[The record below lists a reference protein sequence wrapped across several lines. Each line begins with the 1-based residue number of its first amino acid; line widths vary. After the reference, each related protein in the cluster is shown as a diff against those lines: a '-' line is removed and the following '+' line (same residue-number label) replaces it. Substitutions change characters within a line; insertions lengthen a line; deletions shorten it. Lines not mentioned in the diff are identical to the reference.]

1 MAAFYLYYPDLI
13 AILLSAILLGM
24 YSLQRPYPTNSGS
37 IYLYMLCVTMI
48 LGISDLFAWSVIR
61 LHPESALWLKYLIQ
75 VPCLLCYISLNCGFY
90 YYILFISK
98 GEYCGLFNKLFGISL
113 WVITSA
119 FIITTPFTHFIEDLS
134 VPGEVIMGPFY
145 LWMFIINGLLLV
157 ADIAITLSF
166 RKYLSRLQ
174 VGAAFTGIVLIF
186 AAAIIQYHYPNE
198 HVISV
203 AAAIVGVVCYAAL
216 EDPSNYFFNGS
227 KCYNDKAFYIAVG
240 KSIKSRKDRIII
252 FRIEG
257 YEYVSHMLDEVHIR
271 QLGEELGTF
280 FRKIYGRYYT
290 FCLSNDIYAAV
301 VSREWTDAASEAISA
316 FGGYLS
322 VDDTKVAASLKVT
335 ELNPAHFSS
344 SSDVRHIVETVIQQH
359 LEGDGQRV
367 NEMTKESLE
376 MRDNE
381 QRILQCV
388 RHAIK
393 NDGFEIWYQ
402 PIYEDRSGKFVS
414 AEALIRLRDN
424 LNENG
429 GFIPPSVFIPL
440 AERNGLIVQIGEI
453 VFESVCKFYT
463 ESKLEKLGVEYIEV
477 NLSPIQCVQQDLTLR
492 LQNIMRRYGIGPE
505 HINLE
510 ITETA
515 QSRDKH
521 VMQRNIRTLLNRGV
535 TFSLDDFGTGFSNI
549 DNLAS
554 LPVSLIKF
562 DKSLIDNALADEN
575 SRIILGSL
583 LKMLKCLK
591 YKCVA
596 EGVENEETLAMVRE
610 MGCDYFQGYLF
621 SRPVPSPE
629 YIQFLKKN

>member
-1 MAAFYLYYPDLI
+1 MAAFNYSYDLI
-13 AILLSAILLGM
+13 AILLAAILLGV
-24 YSLQRPYPTNSGS
+24 YSLQRPYPTNSGT
-37 IYLYMLCVTMI
+37 IYLYLLCITMI
-48 LGISDLFAWSVIR
+48 LGISDLFALSVIWY
-61 LHPESALWLKYLIQ
+61 HPESALWLKYLAQI
-75 VPCLLCYISLNCGFY
+75 PCLLCYISLNCGFY
-90 YYILFISK
+90 YYILFIAK

-113 WVITSA
+113 WVIASA
-119 FIITTPFTHFIEDLS
+119 FIVTTPFTHFIEDLS
-134 VPGEVIMGPFY
+134 VPGQVIIGPLFF
-145 LWMFIINGLLLV
+145 WIFITNGLLLA
-157 ADIAITLSF
+157 ADVVITLTY
-166 RKYLSRLQ
+166 RRYLSKLQ
-174 VGAAFTGIVLIF
+174 IGAAFAGIVLIF
-186 AAAIIQYHYPNE
+186 AAAFIQYNYQSE
-198 HVISV
+198 HVITV
-203 AAAIVGVVCYAAL
+203 AAAIVAVLAYAAL
-216 EDPSNYFFNGS
+216 EDPSNYFFGDS

-240 KSIKSRKDRIII
+240 KSIKGNRDRIII

-271 QLGEELGTF
+271 ELADELGAF
-280 FRKIYGRYYT
+280 FRKIYGRHNT

-301 VSREWTDAASEAISA
+301 VSKERTDAASEAISD
-316 FGGYLS
+316 FKGYLS
-322 VDDTKVAASLKVT
+322 VDETEVTATLKVT
-335 ELNPAHFSS
+335 ELDPSHFSS

-367 NEMTKESLE
+367 NEMTREYLE

-393 NDGFEIWYQ
+393 TDGFEIWYQ

-424 LNENG
+424 LSDNG

-440 AERNGLIVQIGEI
+440 AEKNGLIVQIGEI
-453 VFESVCKFYT
+453 VFESVCRFYT
-463 ESKLEKLGVEYIEV
+463 ESRLEKLGVEYIEV
-477 NLSPIQCVQQDLTLR
+477 NLSPIQCVQTDLTLR

-562 DKSLIDNALADEN
+562 DKSLIDNAMADEN

-596 EGVENEETLAMVRE
+596 EGVESEETLSMVRE
-610 MGCDYFQGYLF
+610 MGCDYFQGYFF

>member
-1 MAAFYLYYPDLI
+1 MMDFNYTYDLI
-13 AILLSAILLGM
+13 AILLAAILIGV
-24 YSLQRPYPTNSGS
+24 YSIQRPYPTSSGTIY
-37 IYLYMLCVTMI
+37 IYLLCVTLV
-48 LGISDLFAWSVIR
+48 LGISDLLSWSVIY
-61 LHPESALWLKYLIQ
+61 LNPDNPLWLKYLVHI
-75 VPCLLCYISLNCGFY
+75 PCILCYVSLNCGFY

-98 GEYCGLFNKLFGISL
+98 GDHCGFFNKTLGIAI
-113 WVITSA
+113 WVITAA
-119 FIITTPFTHFIEDLS
+119 FIVTTPFTSYIEDLS
-134 VPGEVIMGPFY
+134 TPGQIAYGPLYVWMFY
-145 LWMFIINGLLLV
+145 LNSFLLLV
-157 ADIAITLSF
+157 DIHLTARYRRYLSNLQIGSAILGVLLLFVAAYVQYNIPTERAIT
-166 RKYLSRLQ
+166 
-174 VGAAFTGIVLIF
+174 VGAAIVAVLS
-186 AAAIIQYHYPNE
+186 Y
-198 HVISV
+198 V
-203 AAAIVGVVCYAAL
+203 AL
-216 EDPSNYFFNGS
+216 EDPSDYYFKTS
-227 KCYNDKAFYIAVG
+227 KCFNDKAFYKAVT
-240 KSIKSRKDRIII
+240 KSIETERERIII

-257 YEYVSHMLDEVHIR
+257 YEYISHMLDEVHIR
-271 QLGEELGTF
+271 KLGGELSDF
-280 FRKIYGRYYT
+280 FQKIYGRNNT

-301 VSREWTDAASEAISA
+301 VSKERDDPAAEAFSA
-316 FGGYLS
+316 FKGYLQI
-322 VDDTKVAASLKVT
+322 DDNKVTASLKIT
-335 ELNPAHFSS
+335 ELDPADFNS

-367 NEMTKESLE
+367 NEMTKESLAI
-376 MRDNE
+376 RDNE

-393 NDGFEIWYQ
+393 TGGFEVYYQ
-402 PIYEDRSGKFVS
+402 PIYEDKTGKFAS

-424 LNENG
+424 LSNDGE
-429 GFIPPSVFIPL
+429 FIPPSIFIPL

-477 NLSPIQCVQQDLTLR
+477 NLSPVQCVQQDLTLR
-492 LQNIMRRYGIGPE
+492 LQNIMRKYGIAPE

-562 DKSLIDNALADEN
+562 DKSLIDNAMADEN
-575 SRIILGSL
+575 SRIILSSL
-583 LKMLKCLK
+583 MTMLKCLK

-596 EGVENEETLAMVRE
+596 EGVENLEMLEMVRS

-621 SRPVPSPE
+621 SRPIPSPT
-629 YIQFLKKN
+629 YVQFLKKN